1 VRLRK
6 ESVDCPECG
15 RDLSALE
22 VEVITPMEAEALTA
36 EDVRRIDTIAC
47 PECGSWFFHPVRIS
61 STVER
66 AREPEQPNR
75 G

>member
-15 RDLSALE
+15 RHLSALE
-22 VEVITPMEAEALTA
+22 VEVMTPVEAEALTA

-47 PECGSWFFHPVRIS
+47 PDCGAWFFHPVRIS

-66 AREPEQPNR
+66 SREPGQPT
-75 G
+75 GG